1 MKARSVRGPQG
12 ALNRRAAQP
21 LRGLADPALLSPAPR
36 RRAPD
41 RLVALAAGM
50 LRSNSS
56 LSLRAIAAELEALRE
71 RPPRGGHHWA
81 VSSVAHLLA
90 RARKA
95 GLLHD
100 VGT

>member
-1 MKARSVRGPQG
+1 MAI
-12 ALNRRAAQP
+12 
-21 LRGLADPALLSPAPR
+21 PAPR
-36 RRAPD
+36 RHAPD

-50 LRSNSS
+50 LRSNPA

-71 RPPRGGHHWA
+71 RPPRGGGHWA
-81 VSSVAHLLA
+81 ASSVAHLLG
-90 RARKA
+90 RARRA